1 MSLIGNLT
9 DMQWLHGIYGS
20 VGEFGV
26 SIGIL
31 ASILTFNADDATGEK
46 LVFSD
51 VFKNPLDEVPVEEQF
66 KRFVEIMDRLGVS
79 FAEVKP
85 AGKRRGYLYNM
96 HPTLLSKDVFLD
108 RNIPQLRLVS
118 LNGHRDP
125 MTVALALQTA
135 ACVLRDGGIVVVDG
149 SNTATTRTAV
159 EGYFRRF
166 GSVSMAPLLDVGD
179 KLYRSVYS
187 ELETHLHELYLYKQ
201 VGRPGCVCRHTGS
214 PLPFIQ
220 GLAAGYAEYETP
232 VLHLPFFKEKTE
244 KSC

>member
-1 MSLIGNLT
+1 MFSYGHHVADSDGWSSEGRSDHEVLVSPSALLGN
-9 DMQWLHGIYGS
+9 MH
-20 VGEFGV
+20 
-26 SIGIL
+26 
-31 ASILTFNADDATGEK
+31 
-46 LVFSD
+46 
-51 VFKNPLDEVPVEEQF
+51 
-66 KRFVEIMDRLGVS
+66 
-79 FAEVKP
+79 
-85 AGKRRGYLYNM
+85 LYNM

-108 RNIPQLRLVS
+108 RNIPQFRLVS

-135 ACVLRDGGIVVVDG
+135 ACVLIDGGIVVVDG

-187 ELETHLHELYLYKQ
+187 ELETHLHKLYLYKQ

-214 PLPFIQ
+214 PFPFIQ
-220 GLAAGYAEYETP
+220 GLLQVMQSMKLLYYIS
-232 VLHLPFFKEKTE
+232 LSSRKKQ
-244 KSC
+244 KSLVRYKPTLSMRII